1 VYYLQSI
8 KDLQTKSENKKCW
21 SENKKSR

>member
-1 VYYLQSI
+1 VYYLQII